1 LKFPE
6 FYTKFKKNRA
16 NKYEK
21 IKNEFLKLIS
31 ESEFNYNL
39 LDLTVKEILHENTML
54 ERQIIIKCLIFELDT
69 SLISSFEIFSV
80 QDITDISL
88 KKTNDSDDNSNR
100 WLDILFNSNYSNKN
114 FRIYDP
120 FKN

>member
-100 WLDILFNSNYSNKN
+100 WLDILFNSDYSNEN
-114 FRIYDP
+114 FKIYDP
-120 FKN
+120 LKN